1 MPTKKTNTKAAD
13 HPNGQDKATT
23 PIQNQNQPKTPKGS
37 DKKPALRDQFGFGL
51 ETLNHK
57 FGEMLRRDGGAT
69 MREVRDA
76 EWNTKGNSYYNV
88 FNRLA
93 KNGMAVKQDG
103 RMRAAVQVVQGE
115 K

>member
-1 MPTKKTNTKAAD
+1 QGA
-13 HPNGQDKATT
+13 
-23 PIQNQNQPKTPKGS
+23 

-57 FGEMLRRDGGAT
+57 FGEMLLRDGGAT
-69 MREVRDA
+69 MREVREA

-93 KNGMAVKQDG
+93 KKGMAVKQDG